1 MAERMGFALACG
13 LGQGRLRSAIGRPFT
28 TDPFES
34 PPDEKQ
40 SRRPLASAC
49 FWRRERDSNPRYI
62 SVHLI
67 SSQGR
72 YNHFDISPYMFT
84 LENEGNNHYSIF

>member
-1 MAERMGFALACG
+1 MD
-13 LGQGRLRSAIGRPFT
+13 LRKKCEIKKA
-28 TDPFES
+28 
-34 PPDEKQ
+34 
-40 SRRPLASAC
+40 
-49 FWRRERDSNPRYI
+49 
-62 SVHLI
+62 SVHAGLRAKSFHESLML